1 MKPPKSGSRRKS
13 SSHKN
18 TLHEGHAAFCTA
30 RLSYAPTAVSH
41 YPSLDDLALQNAWL
55 TIGVFD
61 GVHRGH
67 QELLRQLISGAH
79 AAGSPAVVLTFF
91 PHPAVVLGGKTDFKW
106 LTTPV
111 ERGAL
116 LDSSGVDVVITQPF
130 NRALADQT
138 AEEFM
143 HRLSRT
149 LGLRTLVIG
158 YDTALGRGRQG
169 TAPRLAEIGAELNYV
184 VRSVPP
190 VQAQGGIISSTR
202 IRASLAAG
210 NVADAARDQGRPY
223 AVSGPVVHGDGR
235 GHTIHVPTANLQV
248 PEDKALP
255 ANGIYACWAHLE
267 GKRIPAVTNVGTR
280 PTFTPEEHRQH
291 VEAHLLDFD
300 QDLYG
305 LEMRLEF
312 VEHLRP
318 EEKFPSVEALVE
330 QIRADIELGREI
342 LK

>member
-1 MKPPKSGSRRKS
+1 M
-13 SSHKN
+13 
-18 TLHEGHAAFCTA
+18 T
-30 RLSYAPTAVSH
+30 VSH
-41 YPSLDDLALQNAWL
+41 YSSIDGLAIKNAWL
-55 TIGVFD
+55 TIGIFD
-61 GVHRGH
+61 GFHRGH
-67 QELLRQLISGAH
+67 QELLRQLVSGAH
-79 AAGSPAVVLTFF
+79 AAGSPAVVLTFY

-111 ERGAL
+111 ERLTL

-130 NRALADQT
+130 DRALADQT

-143 HRLSRT
+143 SRLARA
-149 LGLRTLVIG
+149 LGLRTLVVG

-169 TAPRLAEIGAELNYV
+169 TAPRLAEIGGELNYT

-190 VQAQGGIISSTR
+190 VQAEGGILSSTR

-210 NVADAARDQGRPY
+210 KVAEAARDLGRSY

-255 ANGIYACWAHLE
+255 ANGIYACWAYLE
-267 GKRIPAVTNVGTR
+267 GKRFPAVTNVGIR
-280 PTFTPEEHRQH
+280 PTFTPDERRQH

-312 VEHLRP
+312 VDHLRP

-330 QIRADIELGREI
+330 QIRADIEMGREI

>member
-1 MKPPKSGSRRKS
+1 M
-13 SSHKN
+13 
-18 TLHEGHAAFCTA
+18 T
-30 RLSYAPTAVSH
+30 VSH
-41 YPSLDDLALQNAWL
+41 YTSIDGLAIKNAWL
-55 TIGVFD
+55 TIGIFD
-61 GVHRGH
+61 GLHRGH
-67 QELLRQLISGAH
+67 QELLRQLVSGAH
-79 AAGSPAVVLTFF
+79 AAGSPAVVLTFY

-111 ERGAL
+111 ERLAL

-130 NRALADQT
+130 DRALADQT

-143 HRLSRT
+143 RRLART
-149 LGLRTLVIG
+149 LGLRTLVVG

-169 TAPRLAEIGAELNYV
+169 TASRLAEIGGELNYT
-184 VRSVPP
+184 VRPVPP
-190 VQAQGGIISSTR
+190 VQAEGSILSSTC
-202 IRASLAAG
+202 IRASLAEG
-210 NVADAARDQGRPY
+210 KVAEAARDLGRSY

-267 GKRIPAVTNVGTR
+267 GKRFPAVTNVGIR
-280 PTFTPEEHRQH
+280 PTFTPDERRQH

-312 VEHLRP
+312 VDHLRP
-318 EEKFPSVEALVE
+318 EEKFPTVEALVE
-330 QIRADIELGREI
+330 QIRADIEMGREI

>member
-1 MKPPKSGSRRKS
+1 M
-13 SSHKN
+13 
-18 TLHEGHAAFCTA
+18 T
-30 RLSYAPTAVSH
+30 VSH
-41 YPSLDDLALQNAWL
+41 YSSIDGLAIKNAWL
-55 TIGVFD
+55 TIGIFD
-61 GVHRGH
+61 GLHRGH
-67 QELLRQLISGAH
+67 QELLRQLVSGAH
-79 AAGSPAVVLTFF
+79 AAGSPAVVLTFY

-111 ERGAL
+111 ERLTL

-130 NRALADQT
+130 DRALADQT

-143 HRLSRT
+143 SRLARA
-149 LGLRTLVIG
+149 LGLRTLVVG

-169 TAPRLAEIGAELNYV
+169 TAPRLAEIGGELNYT

-190 VQAQGGIISSTR
+190 VQAEGGILSSTR

-210 NVADAARDQGRPY
+210 KVAEAARDLGRSY

-235 GHTIHVPTANLQV
+235 GHTIHVPTANLQI

-255 ANGIYACWAHLE
+255 ANGIYACWAYLE
-267 GKRIPAVTNVGTR
+267 GKRFPAVTNVGIR
-280 PTFTPEEHRQH
+280 PTFTPDERRQH

-312 VEHLRP
+312 VDHLRP

-330 QIRADIELGREI
+330 QIRADIEMGREI